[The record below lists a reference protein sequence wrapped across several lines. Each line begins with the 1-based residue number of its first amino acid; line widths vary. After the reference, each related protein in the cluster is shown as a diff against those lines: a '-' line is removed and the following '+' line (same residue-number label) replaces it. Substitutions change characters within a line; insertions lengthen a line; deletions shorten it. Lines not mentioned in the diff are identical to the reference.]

1 MEAPEAPPAEPAAA
15 ASEQLPLFLRRGQGP
30 PTITHWNPLGHLED
44 RLPLRFS
51 EFELASPEKR
61 NRGIP
66 SWRILREK
74 VTPSTS
80 QVRQIRS
87 EISQQLKAAK
97 DKQQLQEVF
106 NPNPHRFQLPLAS
119 DHPLVLQLMT
129 ALAED
134 GALHACKMGKAVA
147 LYSSAGCE
155 QQPWHVDFDPMC
167 KKRKG
172 EERVCIRDLR
182 DSQKPKGVFWA
193 IEEGS
198 RLMVAG
204 PDGESVEVH
213 LERGDVLI
221 FDGDLVHA
229 GAAYEK
235 SNVRVHVYLYAC
247 GAPKPNG
254 NTYKVPG
261 FVPVSKVHVQMGDRA
276 AVI

>member
-1 MEAPEAPPAEPAAA
+1 MNRAKVREWLVAAVTKNQEEEEEEEEDDDDEDDDEEENDADDDELMQALDEDSDAELMAA
-15 ASEQLPLFLRRGQGP
+15 
-30 PTITHWNPLGHLED
+30 LG
-44 RLPLRFS
+44 S
-51 EFELASPEKR
+51 
-61 NRGIP
+61 
-66 SWRILREK
+66 
-74 VTPSTS
+74 
-80 QVRQIRS
+80 
-87 EISQQLKAAK
+87 
-97 DKQQLQEVF
+97 
-106 NPNPHRFQLPLAS
+106 
-119 DHPLVLQLMT
+119 
-129 ALAED
+129 D
-134 GALHACKMGKAVA
+134 GALSGCEMGKAVA

-172 EERVCIRDLR
+172 EERECIRDLR

-204 PDGESVEVH
+204 PEGESVEVH

-229 GAAYEK
+229 GAGYEK

-247 GAPKPNG
+247 GVPKPNG
-254 NTYKVPG
+254 NTYMVPG
-261 FVPVSKVHVQMGDRA
+261 FVPVSKVHVQLGDRA